1 MNPAVLFPE
10 PEIQTVPMQHFTL
23 PTDLDSLAE
32 IESLIEQ
39 IRAERDFGDEVAG
52 NLMMAFH
59 EAVTNAI
66 IHGNKLDPAKIVD
79 IKAWFTDT
87 QLVLQVTDQ
96 GVGFNPD
103 SLPDPLD
110 ENNLLKSGGRGVFL
124 IRQFSDEVDF
134 NDLGNV
140 ITIRYNLPDNL
151 HL

>member
-1 MNPAVLFPE
+1 
-10 PEIQTVPMQHFTL
+10 MQHFTL

-66 IHGNKLDPAKIVD
+66 IHGNQLDPSKVVD
-79 IKAWFTDT
+79 IKAWFEDH

-96 GVGFNPD
+96 GIGFNPD

-124 IRQFSDEVDF
+124 IRQFSDDIAF
-134 NDLGNV
+134 NDKGNV
-140 ITIRYNLPDNL
+140 ITIRYNLPE
-151 HL
+151 

>member
-1 MNPAVLFPE
+1 
-10 PEIQTVPMQHFTL
+10 MQHFTL
-23 PTDLDSLAE
+23 RTDLDSLAE
-32 IESLIEQ
+32 IESLIDQ

-66 IHGNKLDPAKIVD
+66 IHGNQLDPSKVVD
-79 IKAWFTDT
+79 IKAWFEDH

-96 GVGFNPD
+96 GNGFNPD

-124 IRQFSDEVDF
+124 IRQFSDYIEF
-134 NDLGNV
+134 NDKGN
-140 ITIRYNLPDNL
+140 ILTIRYDIPT
-151 HL
+151 

>member
-1 MNPAVLFPE
+1 
-10 PEIQTVPMQHFTL
+10 MQHFTL

-66 IHGNKLDPAKIVD
+66 IHGNKLDPAKVVD
-79 IKAWFTDT
+79 IKAWFEDH

-96 GVGFNPD
+96 GEGFNPD
-103 SLPDPLD
+103 ALPDPLD

-124 IRQFSDEVDF
+124 IRQFSDEVSF
-134 NDLGNV
+134 NDSGNIV
-140 ITIRYNLPDNL
+140 TIRYNIP
-151 HL
+151 

>member
-1 MNPAVLFPE
+1 
-10 PEIQTVPMQHFTL
+10 MQHFTL
-23 PTDLDSLAE
+23 RTDLDSLAE
-32 IESLIEQ
+32 IESLIDQ

-66 IHGNKLDPAKIVD
+66 IHGNQLDPSKVVD
-79 IKAWFTDT
+79 IKAWFEDD

-96 GVGFNPD
+96 GNGFNPD

-124 IRQFSDEVDF
+124 IRQFSDYIEF
-134 NDLGNV
+134 NDKGN
-140 ITIRYNLPDNL
+140 ILTIRYDIPA
-151 HL
+151 

>member
-1 MNPAVLFPE
+1 ML
-10 PEIQTVPMQHFTL
+10 HFTL

-32 IESLIEQ
+32 IELLIEQ
-39 IRAERDFGDEVAG
+39 IRAERDIGDDVAG

-66 IHGNKLDPAKIVD
+66 IHGNQLDPSKVVD
-79 IKAWFTDT
+79 IKAWFEDH

-96 GVGFNPD
+96 GSGFNPD

-124 IRQFSDEVDF
+124 IRQFSDDIEF
-134 NDLGNV
+134 NDKGNIV
-140 ITIRYNLPDNL
+140 TIRYNLP
-151 HL
+151 

>member
-1 MNPAVLFPE
+1 
-10 PEIQTVPMQHFTL
+10 MQHFTL

-39 IRAERDFGDEVAG
+39 IRAERDFGDEVAN

-66 IHGNKLDPAKIVD
+66 IHGNQLDPAKVVD
-79 IKAWFTDT
+79 IKAWFEDD

-96 GVGFNPD
+96 GSGFNPD

-124 IRQFSDEVDF
+124 IRQFSDEIEF
-134 NDLGNV
+134 NDKGNM
-140 ITIRYNLPDNL
+140 ITIRY
-151 HL
+151 HLS

>member
-1 MNPAVLFPE
+1 
-10 PEIQTVPMQHFTL
+10 MQHFTL

-39 IRAERDFGDEVAG
+39 IRAERDFGDEVAA

-66 IHGNKLDPAKIVD
+66 IHGNQLDPAKVVD
-79 IKAWFTDT
+79 IKAWFEDH

-96 GVGFNPD
+96 GGGFNPD
-103 SLPDPLD
+103 SLPDPLE

-124 IRQFSDEVDF
+124 IRQFSDEIEF
-134 NDLGNV
+134 NDKGNV
-140 ITIRYNLPDNL
+140 ITIRYHLPQ
-151 HL
+151 

>member
-1 MNPAVLFPE
+1 
-10 PEIQTVPMQHFTL
+10 MQHFTL
-23 PTDLDSLAE
+23 PTDLDSLVE
-32 IESLIEQ
+32 VESLIEQ

-66 IHGNKLDPAKIVD
+66 IHGNKLDPSKVVE
-79 IKAWFTDT
+79 IKAWFEDH

-96 GVGFNPD
+96 GEGFNPD

-124 IRQFSDEVDF
+124 IRQFSDDVSF
-134 NDLGNV
+134 NESGNV
-140 ITIRYNLPDNL
+140 VTIRYNLT
-151 HL
+151 

>member
-1 MNPAVLFPE
+1 
-10 PEIQTVPMQHFTL
+10 MQHFTL

-66 IHGNKLDPAKIVD
+66 IHGNQLDPAKVVD
-79 IKAWFTDT
+79 IKAWFEDH

-96 GVGFNPD
+96 GIGFNPNA
-103 SLPDPLD
+103 LPDPLD

-124 IRQFSDEVDF
+124 IRQFSDEIEF
-134 NDLGNV
+134 NDKGNV
-140 ITIRYNLPDNL
+140 ITIRYNLPG
-151 HL
+151 

>member
-1 MNPAVLFPE
+1 MAGLNVRPFCFRNLKTERA
-10 PEIQTVPMQHFTL
+10 MQHFTL
-23 PTDLDSLAE
+23 PTDLDSLVE

-66 IHGNKLDPAKIVD
+66 IHGNKLDPAKVVD
-79 IKAWFTDT
+79 IKAWFEDH

-96 GVGFNPD
+96 GEGFNPD

-124 IRQFSDEVDF
+124 IRQFSDEVSF
-134 NDLGNV
+134 NESGNV
-140 ITIRYNLPDNL
+140 VTIRYNLS
-151 HL
+151 

>member
-1 MNPAVLFPE
+1 
-10 PEIQTVPMQHFTL
+10 MQHFTL

-66 IHGNKLDPAKIVD
+66 IHGNKLDPSKVVD
-79 IKAWFTDT
+79 IKAWFDDH

-96 GVGFNPD
+96 GEGFNPD
-103 SLPDPLD
+103 ALPDPLN

-124 IRQFSDEVDF
+124 IRQFSDDVSF
-134 NDLGNV
+134 NDSGNV
-140 ITIRYNLPDNL
+140 VTIRYNLE
-151 HL
+151 

>member
-1 MNPAVLFPE
+1 
-10 PEIQTVPMQHFTL
+10 MQHFTL

-66 IHGNKLDPAKIVD
+66 IHGNKLDPGKIVD

-96 GVGFNPD
+96 GTGFNPD

-140 ITIRYNLPDNL
+140 ITIRYNLP
-151 HL
+151 

>member
-1 MNPAVLFPE
+1 
-10 PEIQTVPMQHFTL
+10 MQHFTL

-39 IRAERDFGDEVAG
+39 IRAERDFGDEVAN

-66 IHGNKLDPAKIVD
+66 IHGNQLDPAKVVD
-79 IKAWFTDT
+79 IKAWFEDH

-96 GVGFNPD
+96 GSGFNPD

-124 IRQFSDEVDF
+124 IRQFSDEIEF
-134 NDLGNV
+134 NDKGNM
-140 ITIRYNLPDNL
+140 ITIRY
-151 HL
+151 HLS

>member
-1 MNPAVLFPE
+1 
-10 PEIQTVPMQHFTL
+10 MQHFTL

-39 IRAERDFGDEVAG
+39 IRAERDFGDEVEG

-66 IHGNKLDPAKIVD
+66 IHGNQLDPAKVVD
-79 IKAWFTDT
+79 IKAWFEDH

-96 GVGFNPD
+96 GIGFNPEA
-103 SLPDPLD
+103 LPDPLD

-124 IRQFSDEVDF
+124 IRQFSDEIEF
-134 NDLGNV
+134 NDKGNV
-140 ITIRYNLPDNL
+140 ITIRYNLPG
-151 HL
+151 

>member
-1 MNPAVLFPE
+1 
-10 PEIQTVPMQHFTL
+10 MQHFTL

-66 IHGNKLDPAKIVD
+66 IHGNKLDPGKIVD

-96 GVGFNPD
+96 GTGFNPD

-140 ITIRYNLPDNL
+140 ITIRYNLL
-151 HL
+151 

>member
-1 MNPAVLFPE
+1 
-10 PEIQTVPMQHFTL
+10 MQHFTL

-32 IESLIEQ
+32 IELLIEQ
-39 IRAERDFGDEVAG
+39 IRAERDIGDDVAG

-66 IHGNKLDPAKIVD
+66 IHGNQLDPSKVVD
-79 IKAWFTDT
+79 IKAWFEDH

-96 GVGFNPD
+96 GSGFNPD

-124 IRQFSDEVDF
+124 IRQFSDDIEF
-134 NDLGNV
+134 NDKGNIV
-140 ITIRYNLPDNL
+140 TIRYNLP
-151 HL
+151 

>member
-87 QLVLQVTDQ
+87 QLILQVTDQ

-110 ENNLLKSGGRGVFL
+110 ESNLLKSGGRGVFL

-151 HL
+151 HV

>member
-1 MNPAVLFPE
+1 
-10 PEIQTVPMQHFTL
+10 MQHFTL
-23 PTDLDSLAE
+23 RTDLDSLAE
-32 IESLIEQ
+32 IESLIDQ

-66 IHGNKLDPAKIVD
+66 IHGNQLDPSKVVD
-79 IKAWFTDT
+79 IKAWFEDD

-96 GVGFNPD
+96 GNGFNPD

-124 IRQFSDEVDF
+124 IRQFSDYIEF
-134 NDLGNV
+134 NDKGN
-140 ITIRYNLPDNL
+140 ILTIRYHLPS
-151 HL
+151 